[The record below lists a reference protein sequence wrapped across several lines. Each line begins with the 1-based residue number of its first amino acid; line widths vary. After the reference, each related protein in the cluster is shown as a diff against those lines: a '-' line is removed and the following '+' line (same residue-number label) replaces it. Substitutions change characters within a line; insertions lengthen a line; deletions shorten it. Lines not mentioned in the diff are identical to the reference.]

1 VRDNLALSTNLPS
14 LIRNIEDLDGR
25 RKKYVPNTPPR
36 LARTY
41 NTLQSFV
48 FARKVFDGTRFN
60 YARAEW
66 NMLLQFNQNSH
77 DRFMRA
83 LGAFIHADSFSIIF
97 LYAENTLEK
106 LLMADFPD
114 LRPEDIW
121 KQILGISEALECLHE
136 DNNIVHTDLKPQNVL
151 IHNGTWKLADFGCSR
166 LIVDMESMEGR
177 DIQAGRVY
185 SPPETILDRPAC
197 DIWSLGCILS
207 EIATSDLQKRDGLK
221 NYRNERKSEDAVYI
235 KSECFHMNKKAKQSV
250 STRHND
256 LLDLVCKSKSGKG
269 EKLSSWQERF
279 YSKDLFGLVEQML
292 GPMEG
297 RPSAS
302 EVSKNLRWFIEQAS
316 DADEEPTREPDIWRS
331 IREMAIPG
339 DSPKPY
345 PIM

>member
-1 VRDNLALSTNLPS
+1 
-14 LIRNIEDLDGR
+14 
-25 RKKYVPNTPPR
+25 
-36 LARTY
+36 
-41 NTLQSFV
+41 
-48 FARKVFDGTRFN
+48 
-60 YARAEW
+60 
-66 NMLLQFNQNSH
+66 MLLRFNQNSH

-136 DNNIVHTDLKPQNVL
+136 DNNIVHTDLKPQNIL

-185 SPPETILDRPAC
+185 SPPETILDKPAY
-197 DIWSLGCILS
+197 DIWSLSCILS

-221 NYRNERKSEDAVYI
+221 NYRNERKSEDVVYI
-235 KSECFHMNKKAKQSV
+235 KSECFHINKKLKQSV

-256 LLDLVCKSKSGKG
+256 LLDLVRKSKSGKG

-302 EVSKNLRWFIEQAS
+302 GVSGNLRRFIEQAS
-316 DADEEPTREPDIWRS
+316 DADEESTREPDIWRS

-339 DSPKPY
+339 DSPKPC